1 MAGSVAGIV
10 EGKVALVTGG
20 GGGIGRAAALAF
32 AREGARLAVAD
43 FAAAAAHDTVAQ
55 INAAGGQAITLTGD
69 VTRAEDVR
77 VMVGD
82 TLSAYGRLDCAFNN
96 AGIAPYQVNASGKK
110 TAEWSK
116 DSSDHSAVY
125 LPEA

>member
-32 AREGARLAVAD
+32 AREGARVAVAD
-43 FAAAAAHDTVAQ
+43 FVAAAARDTVAL

-69 VTRAEDVR
+69 VTRAEDGR
-77 VMVGD
+77 AMLDD
-82 TLSAYGRLDCAFNN
+82 TVTAYGPLECAVNN
-96 AGIAPYQVNASGKK
+96 AR
-110 TAEWSK
+110 TA
-116 DSSDHSAVY
+116 
-125 LPEA
+125 